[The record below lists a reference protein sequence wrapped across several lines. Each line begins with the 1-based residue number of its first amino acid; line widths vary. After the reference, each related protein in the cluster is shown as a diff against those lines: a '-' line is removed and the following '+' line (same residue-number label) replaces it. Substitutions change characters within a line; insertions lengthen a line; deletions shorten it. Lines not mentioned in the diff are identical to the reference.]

1 MSKHVGSELPA
12 KAYPS
17 LKNFRQVIAVASVA
31 AMASCMSPQQTSPL
45 IGSEPAAGEVITERL
60 PRTLRLYYSSL
71 PNVEASTV
79 TLTGPEGEYT
89 LRGLHTMGADDL
101 MMEIYRPELSNGEYT
116 VKWQTQVEG
125 DSNTYAGSYRFEV
138 AQP

>member
-1 MSKHVGSELPA
+1 MSRHVGPRFSA

-17 LKNFRQVIAVASVA
+17 LENFRQVIAVASVA
-31 AMASCMSPQQTSPL
+31 AMASCTSPQQPSPL

-79 TLTGPEGEYT
+79 SLTGPEGEYT

-101 MMEIYRPELSNGEYT
+101 MMEIYRPALSNGEYT
-116 VKWQTQVEG
+116 VQWQTQVEG
-125 DSNTYAGSYRFEV
+125 DSNTYSGSYRFEV

>member
-1 MSKHVGSELPA
+1 MSKHFGPKSYLSPCHL
-12 KAYPS
+12 
-17 LKNFRQVIAVASVA
+17 LKRSAALGAIVSVA
-31 AMASCMSPQQTSPL
+31 ALSSCAAPQAPSPL
-45 IGSEPAAGEVITERL
+45 IGSEPAAGAVITDRL

-101 MMEIYRPELSNGEYT
+101 MMEIYRPGLTNGEYT
-116 VKWQTQVEG
+116 VQWQTQVEG
-125 DSNTYAGSYRFEV
+125 DSNSYSGAYSFEV